1 MKMKRK
7 ALETCHPPKATTR
20 AKGRAKWLKPGILE
34 WLDDLS
40 KGAEVMWSAG
50 TATAVKTA

>member
-7 ALETCHPPKATTR
+7 ALERCHPPK
-20 AKGRAKWLKPGILE
+20 AKWLKPGILE